1 MSDLLKNFNGK
12 AQESIVQ
19 WFKIVKTNC
28 SVSKMD
34 EIDDYYIDQ
43 MLLIIEWNDNG
54 LLKYGE
60 SLLLVFTA
68 LFMAMRMEPLAFPF
82 YMVWSSQEL
91 SVKTQKDST
100 LDLCYY
106 LTLESLQKAPSSFIR
121 FKAIEVLIKLSKRN
135 KLFYNI
141 VNDDFENYKQSLDPS
156 SQDAGDL
163 KGKGKIITTDSL
175 TSTPNSD
182 NSISTI
188 VNTELSCPLTLE
200 RLKFKKFYHVA
211 LQRIINDNNKSC
223 SFCRKIIDL
232 NSVISLPQSE
242 ICQRICNYSPED
254 DNINDVQYHDKNIS
268 NESRD
273 DISSSKQ
280 SRQSEELETV
290 LMHLRNFL
298 KNIQQ

>member
-12 AQESIVQ
+12 AQESIIQ
-19 WFKIVKTNC
+19 WFKIVKMNC

-34 EIDDYYIDQ
+34 EIDYYYIDQ
-43 MLLIIEWNDNG
+43 MLLIIEWNNNG

-60 SLLLVFTA
+60 ILLLVFTA
-68 LFMAMRMEPLAFPF
+68 LFMAMRIKKHGASCISILYGLELTR
-82 YMVWSSQEL
+82 L

-121 FKAIEVLIKLSKRN
+121 FKAIE
-135 KLFYNI
+135 
-141 VNDDFENYKQSLDPS
+141 SLDPVEGLRSHYMIEAIREKS

-163 KGKGKIITTDSL
+163 KGKGKIITTDNL

-182 NSISTI
+182 NSISMI

-200 RLKFKKFYHVA
+200 YLKFQKILSCCKNYISSEA

-242 ICQRICNYSPED
+242 ICQRICNYSPKD
-254 DNINDVQYHDKNIS
+254 DNIIS
-268 NESRD
+268 
-273 DISSSKQ
+273 
-280 SRQSEELETV
+280 
-290 LMHLRNFL
+290 
-298 KNIQQ
+298 